1 MSYSKNKRQSR
12 QSEKKYP
19 LGLLLPIIALLAV
32 IPLITFMYNYDT
44 LLDRFEWYTSYANV
58 NDFFLYY
65 KMVWVIIACV
75 YMIFCLVY
83 LFFAE
88 EQNPIWIKKLIPL
101 AVYCGISIISAIASK
116 YSYFSVHG
124 IYEQFEPVWML
135 IGYGIMAYYSFY
147 IMHYEGALKR
157 TMNWFVA
164 GITVMTALGLTQ
176 VFKHDFFRTS
186 FGQKLM
192 TPSSY
197 NGDPL
202 TFNFELG
209 RPYLSLYNPNYVGFY
224 TALVIPILVVLIFS
238 VRKLWLRIA
247 YAALIAALLLI
258 LFASQSRAGIVAL
271 AVSFLVMFLCMRKV
285 FIKNWKIGISAIVV
299 VIAAFFLINA
309 MNQNVLLSRLQGM
322 FTNEPEFYSLKEIQT
337 NEDNVTV
344 VYQTSEEAAPESLE
358 FYVTQESDGS
368 DTFTLK
374 DSAGKEVGFQLSE
387 DGVNYNIQD
396 ERFPFTFCSVRDDSF
411 QGFGITING
420 NPWYFSNLMKEGNS
434 GYYCRST
441 AGTLMKL
448 ARITDKDRVN
458 YLEKH
463 YKLANMRGYLWSRT
477 IPLLKK
483 YFFLGSGPDTFIIAF
498 PNDDLVGLYNS
509 GHVNEIITKPHC
521 MYLQVGVQTGVISL
535 LALLIFFGWY
545 LIDCLLIYWKNSYGN
560 YASFLGVG
568 IMASTIGYLILSLT
582 NDSCVAISPIFYTLI
597 GIGLGINHKLRLEM
611 PKPEGKTAAVSSKK
625 AGKETA
631 SQPTGKDN
639 NNTSPSNQKTDNKTN
654 TAEKAK
660 DRNDSKTSSPD
671 QKTDN
676 GKTEAPSKNNSQ
688 KTSGSTQKNGNRKKK
703 KKKKK

>member
-1 MSYSKNKRQSR
+1 MSYSKNKRQNSKTV
-12 QSEKKYP
+12 KKYP

-32 IPLITFMYNYDT
+32 IPLIAYMYNYDT
-44 LLDRFEWYTSYANV
+44 LLDRFEWYTSYANT

-75 YMIFCLVY
+75 YMIFCMVY

-88 EQNPIWIKKLIPL
+88 EQNPIWIKNLIPL
-101 AVYCGISIISAIASK
+101 AVYCGISIISTIASK

-124 IYEQFEPVWML
+124 IYEQFESVWIL
-135 IGYGIMAYYSFY
+135 IGYGIMAYYAFY
-147 IMHYEGALKR
+147 IMHYEGALQR

-197 NGDPL
+197 TGGPL
-202 TFNFELG
+202 TFNFEIG

-224 TALVIPILVVLIFS
+224 TALVIPILLVLIFS
-238 VRKLWLRIA
+238 SKKLSLRIF
-247 YAALIAALLLI
+247 YAVLVASLVLI

-271 AVSFLVMFLCMRKV
+271 AVSFFVMFLCMRKV
-285 FIKNWKIGISAIVV
+285 FIKNWKIGVSAIVV

-322 FTNEPEFYSLKEIQT
+322 FTTTPEFYSLKEIQT

-344 VYQTSEEAAPESLE
+344 VYQTSEEADAASLE

-368 DTFTLK
+368 DEFTLK
-374 DSAGKEVGFQLSE
+374 DSDGNEIDYQLSE
-387 DGVNYNIQD
+387 DGINYTIQD

-420 NPWYFSNLMKEGNS
+420 NMWYFSNLMKEGS
-434 GYYCRST
+434 SSYYCRST
-441 AGTLMKL
+441 AGNMMKL
-448 ARITDKDRVN
+448 AKITDKDRVN
-458 YLEKH
+458 YLEKR

-509 GHVNEIITKPHC
+509 GHINEIITKPHC

-535 LALLIFFGWY
+535 LALLFFFGWY
-545 LIDCLLIYWKNSYGN
+545 LIDCLLIYWHHGLHDRLSDPVPDKRLLRRDLSDFLYPDRYRTRHQSQTPPGN
-560 YASFLGVG
+560 AKTGGTSRHAKEKSQRGDG
-568 IMASTIGYLILSLT
+568 GS
-582 NDSCVAISPIFYTLI
+582 
-597 GIGLGINHKLRLEM
+597 
-611 PKPEGKTAAVSSKK
+611 GKI
-625 AGKETA
+625 
-631 SQPTGKDN
+631 
-639 NNTSPSNQKTDNKTN
+639 
-654 TAEKAK
+654 
-660 DRNDSKTSSPD
+660 R
-671 QKTDN
+671 
-676 GKTEAPSKNNSQ
+676 
-688 KTSGSTQKNGNRKKK
+688 RKR
-703 KKKKK
+703 